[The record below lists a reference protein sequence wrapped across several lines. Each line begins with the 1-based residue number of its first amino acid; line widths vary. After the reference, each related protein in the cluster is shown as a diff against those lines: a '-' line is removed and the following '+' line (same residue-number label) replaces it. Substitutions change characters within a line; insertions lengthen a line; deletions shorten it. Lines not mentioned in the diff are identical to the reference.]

1 MTAFGEMMRPTW
13 CEINLGALE
22 KNFNVIRKR
31 ANNSMVMPVI
41 KADAYG
47 HGIEKIGLHLE
58 QLGADRLAV
67 AYVEEGVV
75 LRQAGVTIPI
85 HVMGGAIKRQIPL
98 FLDHDLIF
106 TAPSIEKLEQINDAA
121 KTRGLKAVVH
131 LKIDTGM
138 ERIGVHHY
146 KAESFLLASLKCES
160 IIVEGVFSHFARADE
175 TNLSSAL
182 LQLER
187 FNQVLEFYDK
197 KNLPTPLRHI
207 SNSGGIAQIPDA
219 NLDIVRPGIL
229 MFGVYPSPETQRTV
243 AVEPVLSWHSEVIY
257 FKVVEAGNPVS
268 YGGTWQPDKQT
279 RVVTLP
285 VGYADGYRR
294 DLSNCAEVLVR
305 GQRYPVVG
313 RVCMDQTMLDIGTG
327 TAYNGDVVTLIGS
340 DGDHSISA
348 EDLAEWSGTIPYEV
362 LASISARVP
371 RVYVDSAK

>member
-1 MTAFGEMMRPTW
+1 MTALDEMMRPTW
-13 CEINLGALE
+13 CEIDLGALE
-22 KNFNVIRKR
+22 RNFDVIRKR
-31 ANNSMVMPVI
+31 VSNSMVMPVI

-47 HGIEKIGLHLE
+47 HGIEKIGLRLE
-58 QLGADRLAV
+58 RLGADRLAV

-75 LRQAGVTIPI
+75 LREAGVTIPI
-85 HVMGGAIKRQIPL
+85 HVMGGAIRRQIPL

-121 KTRGLKAVVH
+121 KARGLKAVVH

-146 KAESFLLASLKCES
+146 KPESFLLASLKCES

-229 MFGVYPSPETQRTV
+229 MFGVYPSPETLRTV

-327 TAYNGDVVTLIGS
+327 TAYNGDAVTLIGS

-371 RVYVDSAK
+371 RVYIG

>member
-1 MTAFGEMMRPTW
+1 
-13 CEINLGALE
+13 
-22 KNFNVIRKR
+22 
-31 ANNSMVMPVI
+31 
-41 KADAYG
+41 
-47 HGIEKIGLHLE
+47 
-58 QLGADRLAV
+58 
-67 AYVEEGVV
+67 
-75 LRQAGVTIPI
+75 
-85 HVMGGAIKRQIPL
+85 
-98 FLDHDLIF
+98 
-106 TAPSIEKLEQINDAA
+106 
-121 KTRGLKAVVH
+121 
-131 LKIDTGM
+131 
-138 ERIGVHHY
+138 
-146 KAESFLLASLKCES
+146 
-160 IIVEGVFSHFARADE
+160 
-175 TNLSSAL
+175 
-182 LQLER
+182 
-187 FNQVLEFYDK
+187 
-197 KNLPTPLRHI
+197 
-207 SNSGGIAQIPDA
+207 
-219 NLDIVRPGIL
+219 

>member
-1 MTAFGEMMRPTW
+1 
-13 CEINLGALE
+13 
-22 KNFNVIRKR
+22 
-31 ANNSMVMPVI
+31 MVMPVV

-47 HGIEKIGLHLE
+47 HGIEKIGMHLE
-58 QLGADRLAV
+58 RLGADRLAV

-75 LRQAGVTIPI
+75 LREAGVTIPI

-98 FLDHDLIF
+98 FLDYDLIF
-106 TAPSIEKLEQINDAA
+106 TAPSIDKLEQINAAA
-121 KTRGLKAVVH
+121 KARDQKAVVH

-146 KAESFLLASLKCES
+146 NAESFLMASLNCES
-160 IIVEGVFSHFARADE
+160 IIVEGIFSHFARADE

-187 FNQVLEFYDK
+187 FNQVLDFYDK

-243 AVEPVLSWHSEVIY
+243 AVEPLLSCHSEVIY

-268 YGGTWQPDKQT
+268 YGGPWQPDEQT

-294 DLSNCAEVLVR
+294 ELSNCAEVLVR
-305 GQRYPVVG
+305 GRRYPVVG

-327 TAYNGDVVTLIGS
+327 TAYNGDAVTLIGI

-362 LASISARVP
+362 LASISSRVP
-371 RVYVDSAK
+371 RVYVD

>member
-1 MTAFGEMMRPTW
+1 MTLLGEMMRPTW
-13 CEINLGALE
+13 CEIDLGALGR
-22 KNFNVIRKR
+22 NFDVIKKR
-31 ANNSMVMPVI
+31 VSNSMVMPVI

-47 HGIEKIGLHLE
+47 HGIQKIGMHLE
-58 QLGADRLAV
+58 RLGADRLAV

-75 LRQAGVTIPI
+75 LREAGVTIPI

-98 FLDHDLIF
+98 FLDYDLIF
-106 TAPSIEKLEQINDAA
+106 TAPSIDKLEQINAAA
-121 KTRGLKAVVH
+121 KARGQKAVVH

-146 KAESFLLASLKCES
+146 NAESFLTASLNCES
-160 IIVEGVFSHFARADE
+160 IIVEGIFSHFARADE

-187 FNQVLEFYDK
+187 FHQVLEFYDK

-207 SNSGGIAQIPDA
+207 SISGVIAQIPDA

-268 YGGTWQPDKQT
+268 YGGTWQPREQT

-294 DLSNCAEVLVR
+294 DLSNRAEVLVR
-305 GQRYPVVG
+305 GRRYPVVG

-327 TAYNGDVVTLIGS
+327 TAYNGDAVTLIGS

-362 LASISARVP
+362 LASISSRVP
-371 RVYVDSAK
+371 RVYVD